1 MPVDLMGKLDDVR
14 VAVVTESFL
23 PQINGVTHSVM
34 RVLEH
39 LQREGHDALVIAPSH
54 SQGVPKEY
62 AGFPVTTMPSFAL
75 PGYADVRVGTTG
87 QWRFERIFSNFQPD
101 VVHLAA
107 PFTIGERA
115 GVAADRLGLPSVAIY
130 QTEVPSYA
138 ARYGVPQATPLL
150 WKWIRNI
157 HQLATMTLA
166 PSTYAR
172 KQLVDLGVQRVGLW
186 GRGVDSV
193 RFHPNKR
200 SEEFRA
206 EHAPNGEKLIGFVGR
221 LATEK
226 QVDDLEVLA
235 DLPGTRTVIIGKG
248 PRREELERILPHAVF
263 LGQQT
268 GEDLPIALASCDV
281 FVHPGELETFCQSI
295 QEALA
300 SGVPAVAP
308 ARGGPIDLIDPSHTG
323 WLYAPGDLAGMRGF
337 VRDLL
342 GDDRKRA
349 TFSRRAREAVEHRTW
364 EFMCSQLVDYYEEAI
379 EANNVIRVA

>member
-1 MPVDLMGKLDDVR
+1 MPDALLGMLEAVR
-14 VAVVTESFL
+14 VAIVTESFL
-23 PQINGVTHSVM
+23 PQVNGVTHSVM

-39 LQREGHDALVIAPSH
+39 LRREGHEALVIAPSH
-54 SQGVPKEY
+54 SQGVPKQY
-62 AGFPVTTMPSFAL
+62 AGFPVATMPSFAL

-87 QWRFERIFSNFQPD
+87 QWRFERLFAGFRPD

-115 GVAADRLGLPSVAIY
+115 GVAADRMGLPSVAIY

-150 WKWIRNI
+150 WKWVRNI

-172 KQLVDLGVQRVGLW
+172 QQLVDLGVQRVGLW

-193 RFHPNKR
+193 RFHPAKR
-200 SEEFRA
+200 SAQFRA
-206 EHAPNGEKLIGFVGR
+206 EHAPNGEKLIGYVGR
-221 LATEK
+221 LAQEK

-248 PRREELERILPHAVF
+248 PRSAELQRILPRAVF

-349 TFSRRAREAVEHRTW
+349 TFSRRARESVEHRTW
-364 EFMCSQLVDYYEEAI
+364 EFMCSQLVDYYAEAI
-379 EANNVIRVA
+379 EANAVVRAA